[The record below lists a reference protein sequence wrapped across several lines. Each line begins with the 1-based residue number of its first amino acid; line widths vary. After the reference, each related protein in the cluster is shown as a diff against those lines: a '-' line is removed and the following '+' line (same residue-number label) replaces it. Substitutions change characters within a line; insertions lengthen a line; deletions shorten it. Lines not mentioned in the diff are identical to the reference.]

1 VKEDLKYMAVDFLTK
16 LAKELD
22 ELLVNML
29 NINFP
34 KLHDLKRVLGNMK
47 SYAKYEFF
55 KDI

>member
-1 VKEDLKYMAVDFLTK
+1 MEDLKIMDVEFLTK

-29 NINFP
+29 NSNFP
-34 KLHDLKRVLGNMK
+34 ELSSLKRVLSNMK
-47 SYAKYEFF
+47 IKQKYEFF